1 VRGYATLFFQAALH
15 QHIKLSEHGL
25 IHHFEWLLHLL
36 SIDEIYLAG
45 DKMRLAVRNA
55 VGGLTA

>member
-1 VRGYATLFFQAALH
+1 MRLAALDTAELFDAAV
-15 QHIKLSEHGL
+15 IL
-25 IHHFEWLLHLL
+25 HHFEWFLHLL